1 MHIPFLILAAL
12 AAKAPASDIVWEPL
26 YEPGCGGAIVSLAVS
41 PHNPRHLV
49 SGGDMLGTA
58 ASFDAG
64 ETWKPGM
71 GLPSYEMATP
81 TFHPTRADELWI
93 GSCMGPFLSRDG
105 GNTWQWRRNG
115 MPKRSRYHYTAM
127 IEKVLVDPA
136 DPNRLLAFGGSS
148 RRWGRCETMG
158 AIWVSENSGDNWRR
172 VGTITGDGFTTN
184 AVKGANIVKA
194 WWSAEEKPL
203 LNVFALGAGWFSS
216 LDGGL
221 TWRRREVPGLPGELE
236 SVTTHPSNPNV
247 VWVVV
252 APVKNEGEERRI
264 PGAIWCSSDGG
275 RTFKPSDSGIDK
287 AADGN
292 PKLVSHFS
300 EIEASPARP
309 GRLYVSDLS
318 WKSSAIWVSDDA
330 GRTWR
335 KGCAKKDLE
344 TACFAGPGCRISASP
359 TEPDVAYA
367 YNSEY
372 VLKTTDGG
380 RTWKDATAVRP
391 VASKPANWR
400 GRGWN
405 GWCSRT
411 VAFNPYRRG
420 QSVVQS
426 MDAGRGWV
434 SDDGL
439 KSWHYARGG
448 VDVWCGGNGV
458 AFSRDGSIYLATGQR
473 GNNNG
478 IVFSHNGGCSWSAS
492 LGAKHGLPERGEGMY
507 DGMWVDPD
515 NGRRAFTLCGGKRY
529 VTEDGGLSWV
539 GEKIEQY
546 GLFVPDPTTPGRF
559 YVKSAAGVFETRDW
573 KSFRPMGLPGES
585 EGKIACDA
593 LGRVLVCRGRI
604 GDSKTRGLW
613 RCDPS
618 NGEWVRLH
626 EDPLASA
633 VASDPKDPARIILTT
648 SDNPYHDFAGANGVY
663 VSSDDGKT
671 WQPANEG
678 LHIHR
683 LTCVAFDPFDS
694 ETIVA
699 GTQGG
704 GFVKAKWPRS
714 SQR

>member
-115 MPKRSRYHYTAM
+115 MPKRSHYHYTAM

-309 GRLYVSDLS
+309 GR
-318 WKSSAIWVSDDA
+318 
-330 GRTWR
+330 
-335 KGCAKKDLE
+335 
-344 TACFAGPGCRISASP
+344 
-359 TEPDVAYA
+359 
-367 YNSEY
+367 
-372 VLKTTDGG
+372 
-380 RTWKDATAVRP
+380 
-391 VASKPANWR
+391 
-400 GRGWN
+400 
-405 GWCSRT
+405 
-411 VAFNPYRRG
+411 
-420 QSVVQS
+420 
-426 MDAGRGWV
+426 
-434 SDDGL
+434 
-439 KSWHYARGG
+439 
-448 VDVWCGGNGV
+448 
-458 AFSRDGSIYLATGQR
+458 
-473 GNNNG
+473 
-478 IVFSHNGGCSWSAS
+478 
-492 LGAKHGLPERGEGMY
+492 
-507 DGMWVDPD
+507 
-515 NGRRAFTLCGGKRY
+515 
-529 VTEDGGLSWV
+529 
-539 GEKIEQY
+539 
-546 GLFVPDPTTPGRF
+546 
-559 YVKSAAGVFETRDW
+559 
-573 KSFRPMGLPGES
+573 
-585 EGKIACDA
+585 
-593 LGRVLVCRGRI
+593 
-604 GDSKTRGLW
+604 
-613 RCDPS
+613 
-618 NGEWVRLH
+618 
-626 EDPLASA
+626 
-633 VASDPKDPARIILTT
+633 
-648 SDNPYHDFAGANGVY
+648 
-663 VSSDDGKT
+663 
-671 WQPANEG
+671 
-678 LHIHR
+678 
-683 LTCVAFDPFDS
+683 
-694 ETIVA
+694 
-699 GTQGG
+699 
-704 GFVKAKWPRS
+704 
-714 SQR
+714 